1 MLAQIPG
8 RHKYYEHVKSFKLAF
23 SQDGTTWDYY
33 KKNGE
38 DQVGIENARVDSPTL
53 RTVNVRRVPTF
64 KCSERNT
71 EVKQD
76 TAMEFNIIANDFSV
90 KNTLELRQV

>member
-1 MLAQIPG
+1 MLSQIPG

-38 DQVGIENARVDSPTL
+38 DKVGIENARADSPTL
-53 RTVNVRRVPTF
+53 RSENVHRVPVQ
-64 KCSERNT
+64 NT
-71 EVKQD
+71 EVKQN
-76 TAMEFNIIANDFSV
+76 TTFEFNIVGNNFSV
-90 KNTLELRQV
+90 KHTLDWGK